1 MVTRS
6 QNLRDLLA
14 AFDCLAAQD
23 GIDPDRL
30 GVVGSS
36 YGGYLGALLVAERQP
51 RWLALQ
57 APALYKDADFDRP
70 KHQLNR
76 DDDLPAYRRRRL
88 ARAENLALRSAAT
101 FDGDV
106 LLVEA
111 ERDDVIPHEVVANY
125 CTALAGARSLVR
137 LVIPEADHGLTQ
149 RRWRHMYRDALVRWF
164 AERLSEAPRRLR

>member
-1 MVTRS
+1 
-6 QNLRDLLA
+6 LRDLLA

-88 ARAENLALRSAAT
+88 ARAANLALRSAAT
-101 FDGDV
+101 FDGDSWWKPSGTKSSPT
-106 LLVEA
+106 
-111 ERDDVIPHEVVANY
+111 RSSQTI
-125 CTALAGARSLVR
+125 ARHWPARVR
-137 LVIPEADHGLTQ
+137 SCV
-149 RRWRHMYRDALVRWF
+149 
-164 AERLSEAPRRLR
+164 S